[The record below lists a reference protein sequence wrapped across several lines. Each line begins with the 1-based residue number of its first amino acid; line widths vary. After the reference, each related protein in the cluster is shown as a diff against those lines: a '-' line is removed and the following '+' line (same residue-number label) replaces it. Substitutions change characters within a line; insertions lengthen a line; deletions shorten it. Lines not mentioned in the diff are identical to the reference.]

1 MCYII
6 ESGTDTFS
14 KLSAFKKRMDACN
27 QAAEN
32 FAAEMGATGHVPPG
46 GSTAGDID
54 LLLFLQPPNKDRF
67 VKGRKNSIDPYDYYR
82 IRKRGNEDDWHRW
95 Q

>member
-32 FAAEMGATGHVPPG
+32 FAAEMGETGHVPPG